1 MRLNRWRV
9 IPGRG
14 CVGGVVGAKWPG
26 LPAGRVVIKT
36 GVSRTEL
43 EKPAVVGDS
52 PVGENTGSALLC
64 FPSSSELVKFAV
76 NLAGPPAKPKYYLVT
91 DSGRVP

>member
-52 PVGENTGSALLC
+52 PVTEERDV
-64 FPSSSELVKFAV
+64 ELGAREV
-76 NLAGPPAKPKYYLVT
+76 
-91 DSGRVP
+91 GRDT

>member
-14 CVGGVVGAKWPG
+14 CVGGVVGVKWSG
-26 LPAGRVVIKT
+26 LPAGRAVIKT

-52 PVGENTGSALLC
+52 PVGENTGSALLG
-64 FPSSSELVKFAV
+64 FPSSSELVEFAV